1 VYHYKRAVAW
11 DGILA
16 IFVVPSTL
24 NVLIMPRK
32 KPTLSTMPD
41 DFKERDRITKKL
53 NGVFYSGLGR
63 SKL

>member
-1 VYHYKRAVAW
+1 M
-11 DGILA
+11 A

-24 NVLIMPRK
+24 NVLIMRRK

-41 DFKERDRITKKL
+41 DFKERDSITKKL

-63 SKL
+63 SEI